1 MFFFFLGGG
10 GVSVAQLIASMACEV
25 LGGVVKVV
33 GGVLARG
40 QILKA
45 SISSVDLLYPSV
57 FI

>member
-1 MFFFFLGGG
+1 M
-10 GVSVAQLIASMACEV
+10 AQLVASMACEV

-40 QILKA
+40 QIFTA